1 MDLGLVFGL
10 CFGIGMILFGNKLE
24 HGLIK
29 DVMGGPAAIIV
40 IGGATGAVIVQFPV
54 DVLKNM
60 GKWVGKMFKA
70 HHVDAKALI
79 EEIVDLATRARRE
92 GILGLEKL
100 APNVSD
106 PFLSRALIMAIDGA
120 DSNTI
125 RDTMEITM
133 AQAEEEGETVGKAF
147 EAMGGYAPTVG
158 IIGAVLGLIQVM
170 KNLSDIEAVG
180 KGIATAFV
188 ATIYGVGISNL
199 ICMPL
204 GGRIKLRAKEETMI
218 KEMLLQGVLAIQEGT
233 NPKLVRDR
241 LSSYL
246 KDSERQATEGGE
258 GA

>member
-1 MDLGLVFGL
+1 MDLSLVFGL
-10 CFGIGMILFGNKLE
+10 CFGIGMVLFGNKLE

-29 DVMGGPAAIIV
+29 DLSGGPAAIIV
-40 IGGATGAVIVQFPV
+40 FGGTFGAVAVQYPP
-54 DVLKNM
+54 DVLRNM
-60 GKWVGKMFKA
+60 KKWLIKMFKS
-70 HHVDAKALI
+70 HNTNPKALI

-106 PFLSRALIMAIDGA
+106 PFLARALIMAIDGA
-120 DSNTI
+120 DSNAI

-133 AQAEEEGETVGKAF
+133 AQEEEEGETAGKAF
-147 EAMGGYAPTVG
+147 EAAGGYAPTVG

-170 KNLSDIEAVG
+170 KNLTDIDAVG
-180 KGIATAFV
+180 AGIATAFI
-188 ATIYGVGISNL
+188 ATIYGVGFANL
-199 ICMPL
+199 IAMPL
-204 GGRIKLRAKEETMI
+204 GGRIKLRAVEERMM

-246 KDSERQATEGGE
+246 KDHERKAGDTPG
-258 GA
+258 